1 MTPFD
6 FLNAINHSKENLMVG
21 TDNDE
26 LAEKSYNAYIVNKG
40 LSYFP
45 DTILYANEMNT
56 RHHLENKPQFLYLLN
71 ILRPKKR
78 FSKWFKNE
86 VVEDINVISEYFGY
100 SYSKAKQVRNL
111 ITSDQL
117 KIMREKLQKGGLKS
131 KEKKNGGEH

>member
-6 FLNAINHSKENLMVG
+6 HINAISQSKENIMIG

-26 LAEKSYNAYIVNKG
+26 LAEKLYNAYIVNKG
-40 LSYFP
+40 LSYFS
-45 DTILYANEMNT
+45 DTIFYSNEMNL
-56 RHHLENKPQFLYLLN
+56 RHLLDNKPQFLYLLN
-71 ILRPKKR
+71 TIRPRKR

-100 SYSKAKQVRNL
+100 SYAKAKQVQNL
-111 ITSDQL
+111 ITSEQL
-117 KIMREKLQKGGLKS
+117 DMMKQKIQKGGVKS